1 MRSPSVPP
9 HPPAP
14 GRGLRA
20 LSALLGATVIG
31 TLSNNILNVPLRE
44 ITKEFH
50 ASVSAGVLVVSSFVL
65 VLAAGMALAGWVGD
79 RFGRSRTLTAALA
92 LMTVAQVAAALA
104 PTLGFLVAV
113 RAVQGL
119 ACSAI
124 PPSVMGMLAE
134 IYPVKYRS
142 RMMGAWAAANG
153 AGQAV
158 GPPLGG
164 LLAQLWGWRSIFW
177 LLAPLTVL
185 VLLAG
190 RRLPEGRR
198 HATRLHWQGAAS
210 LTIGATLVMT
220 AVTVVPQ
227 RGVPVGLDVA
237 LGAAGVAFLALFVV
251 VSREA
256 EHPLIAPR
264 LLVEARFLRSAIASF
279 AQMFALMT
287 VLVAVPLYITG
298 TLGRATATTGVLVFT
313 LPAAMAALAPVVGA
327 LSDRLGPRVVMRWG
341 LAVLAASCLCLGG
354 YTAASARSLPGLVAL
369 LAAVGL
375 GVALVQTPSA
385 TGATRSPAGR
395 TGTALGVF
403 NMTRFGGSAFGAA
416 WVAVIYPRDAM
427 LLLFA
432 GAAALLVAA
441 VALSFL
447 GPDPVAA
454 APAPSQE
461 TVSA

>member
-1 MRSPSVPP
+1 MRTASAAPP
-9 HPPAP
+9 GPRYA
-14 GRGLRA
+14 RGWRA
-20 LSALLGATVIG
+20 LAALLGATVIG

-44 ITKEFH
+44 ITKDFH

-79 RFGRSRTLTAALA
+79 RFGRSRTLTAALT
-92 LMTVAQVAAALA
+92 LMTLAQVAAALA
-104 PTLGFLVAV
+104 PSLGFLVAV

-177 LLAPLTVL
+177 ALAPLTVL
-185 VLLAG
+185 ILVAG
-190 RRLPEGRR
+190 RRLPQGRR

-210 LTIGATLVMT
+210 LTFGATLVMT
-220 AVTVVPQ
+220 AATLVPQ
-227 RGVPVGLDVA
+227 RGVPVGIDVV
-237 LGAAGVAFLALFVV
+237 LGAAGLAFLALFVL
-251 VSREA
+251 VSRVA
-256 EHPLIAPR
+256 DHPLIAPR

-287 VLVAVPLYITG
+287 VLVAVPLYVTG
-298 TLGRATATTGVLVFT
+298 TLGRATATTGILVFT
-313 LPAAMAALAPVVGA
+313 LPAAMAVLAPVVGA

-341 LAVLAASCLCLGG
+341 LVVVAASCLSLGV
-354 YTAASARSLPGLVAL
+354 YTAAAARSLPGLCAL
-369 LAAVGL
+369 LALVGL

-403 NMTRFGGSAFGAA
+403 NMTRFGGSALGAA
-416 WVAVIYPRDAM
+416 WVAVVYPRNEM

-432 GAAALLVAA
+432 GAAALLIAA
-441 VALSFL
+441 VALSFV
-447 GPDPVAA
+447 GPDPV
-454 APAPSQE
+454 PIPTVPSHE